1 MSHNAE
7 DDFKPMK
14 LFNEDLEEIIAPIFK
29 KLNRKR
35 SIANK
40 IKEQLPKLV
49 DAKCL
54 AEK

>member
-1 MSHNAE
+1 MSHNTE

-14 LFNEDLEEIIAPIFK
+14 LFNEDLEEVIAPIFN

-35 SIANK
+35 SIADK

-49 DAKCL
+49 GAKYL